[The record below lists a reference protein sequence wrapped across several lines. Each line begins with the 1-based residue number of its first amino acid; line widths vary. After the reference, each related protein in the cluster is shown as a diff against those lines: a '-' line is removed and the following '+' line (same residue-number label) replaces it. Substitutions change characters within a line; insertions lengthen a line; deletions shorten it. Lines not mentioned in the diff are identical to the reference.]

1 MASPQSLAFE
11 QANQDIINQGGTL
24 TLANGNFIS
33 GLNSQEQFSQGFFKN
48 TGIPLDAKL
57 PNGKTYK
64 EMVDY
69 HQSINDGSYVP
80 PAPTLATTTTKGTE
94 TKAPTVINSG
104 DAPVKGGPT
113 TPATAA
119 GVLTNT
125 TLDKMNNS
133 LAHVCDIAGPMVY
146 GIAWASFKI
155 GEAIQAIRT
164 FLEGL
169 WGSVSS
175 SPFGDAIRGAIKFIK
190 AKIALA
196 RKFLKQVQ
204 EAVAAVQKFINE
216 VKQLIALIATYPAR
230 IAAIL
235 IGCVKQ
241 AMADIAL
248 SEENKKLLD
257 TAINSGSA
265 KTVAVEQVSAEK
277 SLSENES
284 IVENPTRQITP
295 VMEAP

>member
-1 MASPQSLAFE
+1 MSTE
-11 QANQDIINQGGTL
+11 ANTIKP
-24 TLANGNFIS
+24 NFAET
-33 GLNSQEQFSQGFFKN
+33 NA
-48 TGIPLDAKL
+48 D
-57 PNGKTYK
+57 
-64 EMVDY
+64 
-69 HQSINDGSYVP
+69 
-80 PAPTLATTTTKGTE
+80 GTE
-94 TKAPTVINSG
+94 KNSPKPENSG
-104 DAPVKGGPT
+104 DAAASGQPT
-113 TPATAA
+113 TPGTAA
-119 GVLTNT
+119 GSLKNT

-146 GIAWASFKI
+146 GIAWAAFKI

-196 RKFLKQVQ
+196 IKFLKQVQ
-204 EAVAAVQKFINE
+204 EAVAAVQKFIDE
-216 VKQLIALIATYPAR
+216 MTQLIALIATYPAKV
-230 IAAIL
+230 AAIL

-241 AMADIAL
+241 AMGDIAL

-257 TAINSGSA
+257 VATNSGSA

-277 SLSENES
+277 SLAANQS
-284 IVENPTRQITP
+284 IVEDTKPITTD
-295 VMEAP
+295 MEIP